1 MKKLLVIL
9 IMLLL
14 CVGYFYAVRANNPQK
29 KYAQREIQKIEQG
42 IKEVKEQLTSAYPKT
57 AEEVIEYHNKI
68 MNYQYSRYMQEEYVK
83 PAVEI
88 VRMLY
93 SKEILGLNLVESQEE
108 SLLKEIQANQQQ
120 SVFILQSKII
130 STRYDSEETTAVV
143 KVIHSTNIKDMT
155 REYMLIKEDG
165 NWKISGW
172 NSVEEEQ

>member
-1 MKKLLVIL
+1 MHKE
-9 IMLLL
+9 
-14 CVGYFYAVRANNPQK
+14 
-29 KYAQREIQKIEQG
+29 KYKKIEQG